1 MEPPR
6 PVSVDFPR
14 GKDGDDAISSTP
26 TIHFRHYGRANVLWT
41 DGHVTSEKWE
51 WAPETNVYFAAI
63 AYTPIETAKPNG
75 IDPQVWLSDTVGR
88 ISDHAITRLD
98 ELMPWRYALT

>member
-1 MEPPR
+1 M
-6 PVSVDFPR
+6 VFPNWR
-14 GKDGDDAISSTP
+14 VGQKYHLFIG
-26 TIHFRHYGRANVLWT
+26 
-41 DGHVTSEKWE
+41 SEG
-51 WAPETNVYFAAI
+51 APIAAAI

-75 IDPQVWLSDTVGR
+75 IDPQVWLSDTAGR